1 MRHAC
6 LKNREPNREK
16 ERQIRKMREIPRPG
30 EKYRHFKNRLYQI
43 IALARHSETG
53 EWMVIYQQLY
63 GDNGVW
69 ARPLDM
75 FLEPVDREKYPDA
88 VQEWR
93 FEKVGDPAG
102 PEEENSGG
110 TKPEILKAPEE
121 TAAESAGKEGE
132 ASRAAGEKE
141 TEENTAPMHPLLY
154 DFLEAEKIDDRLAIL
169 RSMRGVVGRREV
181 DSLYAALELKAV
193 PGTVLEELDNLEEIL
208 LLKKRFDA
216 GRLRRS

>member
-1 MRHAC
+1 MKRLFALLLCLVMVFSLAAC
-6 LKNREPNREK
+6 AAKDSTAE
-16 ERQIRKMREIPRPG
+16 Q
-30 EKYRHFKNRLYQI
+30 
-43 IALARHSETG
+43 A
-53 EWMVIYQQLY
+53 
-63 GDNGVW
+63 
-69 ARPLDM
+69 
-75 FLEPVDREKYPDA
+75 
-88 VQEWR
+88 
-93 FEKVGDPAG
+93 PA
-102 PEEENSGG
+102 
-110 TKPEILKAPEE
+110 E

-132 ASRAAGEKE
+132 ASRAVGEEE